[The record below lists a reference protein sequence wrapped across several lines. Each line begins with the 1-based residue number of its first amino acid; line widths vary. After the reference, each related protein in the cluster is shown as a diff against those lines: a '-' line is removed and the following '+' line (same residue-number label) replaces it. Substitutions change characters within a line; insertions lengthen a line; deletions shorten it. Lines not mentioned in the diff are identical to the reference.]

1 MNPHTHNTLQVKRMN
16 VELVK
21 NTLKAQGSG
30 TKASIANLTR
40 LSVATCGTILN
51 ELVASNEVIELE
63 TEGPSG
69 GRPAKQYKYN
79 ADFGYVICLLI
90 KTEGGV
96 LSIHTSSVNLLGET
110 IREAVHELDRIDTEV
125 IDQQIE
131 ALMNENRNVQAIG
144 IGIPGVVHRG
154 VIGVCDIPE
163 LVNQPLGPYLEDKY
177 ELSVTIENDMN
188 MTVYGFY
195 HELNIEEDKTFAVV
209 TFPRN
214 HFPGAGFIVDGR
226 ILSGNTKFGGEVSF
240 LPFGISREEQLRRL
254 HTEEGFLQLASH
266 TLSSIIA
273 IINPVTIA
281 ITGDLPQASQL
292 DELYQHCLKDI
303 PVAHMPQLIVK
314 NDTNHEYM
322 TGLTTATLESLTY
335 QLQIV
340 AKR

>member
-1 MNPHTHNTLQVKRMN
+1 
-16 VELVK
+16 
-21 NTLKAQGSG
+21 
-30 TKASIANLTR
+30 
-40 LSVATCGTILN
+40 
-51 ELVASNEVIELE
+51 
-63 TEGPSG
+63 
-69 GRPAKQYKYN
+69 
-79 ADFGYVICLLI
+79 
-90 KTEGGV
+90 
-96 LSIHTSSVNLLGET
+96 
-110 IREAVHELDRIDTEV
+110 
-125 IDQQIE
+125 
-131 ALMNENRNVQAIG
+131 
-144 IGIPGVVHRG
+144 
-154 VIGVCDIPE
+154 
-163 LVNQPLGPYLEDKY
+163 
-177 ELSVTIENDMN
+177 
-188 MTVYGFY
+188 
-195 HELNIEEDKTFAVV
+195 
-209 TFPRN
+209 
-214 HFPGAGFIVDGR
+214 
-226 ILSGNTKFGGEVSF
+226 VSF